1 MLEEMD
7 EEFGVGELVEETI
20 KEERNKVGMHH
31 CVHVHVHVH
40 AYTHVCVCFSYIF
53 KST

>member
-31 CVHVHVHVH
+31 CVHVHVH
-40 AYTHVCVCFSYIF
+40 AYTHVCVCFSYVF